1 MSISSKVG
9 AVLATGVGV
18 AFLTLAGCANQQS
31 GAATPE
37 NLPHNCKVISS
48 CKGVAQCKS
57 NSCRGH
63 NNSCKGHNKYNEEKY

>member
-18 AFLTLAGCANQQS
+18 AFLALTGCASQQS

-37 NLPHNCKVISS
+37 NLPSNCRVISKCKGMSS
-48 CKGVAQCKS
+48 CKGTHTCKA
-57 NSCRGH
+57 
-63 NNSCKGHNKYNEEKY
+63 NSCKGKVGTEEKY